1 MLELSACRAPGPP
14 QPRARAPRQ
23 VGSGSRGA
31 GAGHPQPCFPA
42 QGDPA
47 RHRSPTLP
55 LRLRCPPPSPSHGW
69 ARPENR
75 PRGGRRPGTQPQE
88 LPASVSLSASSS
100 CEEGGGESSRLPL
113 QDDAVRRPLRSPNRT
128 VGTTGPH
135 LLSEPPAWPPW
146 SARARRGSEEAAV
159 ELTGASV
166 LPGGPRHRASTRRV
180 HGCHYDSRSAVR
192 ARGWELAEM
201 SAGRTRKLGQ
211 TQWP

>member
-1 MLELSACRAPGPP
+1 MCVATYGFARARLGDPPPHRLDPSLERREGTANPPAAPPAPAAPGLETCPMLELSACRAPGPP

-69 ARPENR
+69 ARHENR

-100 CEEGGGESSRLPL
+100 CEEGGGGSSGCRCRTPADGLCGL
-113 QDDAVRRPLRSPNRT
+113 QTGLSAPRGHTSCQSRTRGPRGRRAPGGGLRS
-128 VGTTGPH
+128 
-135 LLSEPPAWPPW
+135 LLS
-146 SARARRGSEEAAV
+146 S
-159 ELTGASV
+159 
-166 LPGGPRHRASTRRV
+166 
-180 HGCHYDSRSAVR
+180 
-192 ARGWELAEM
+192 
-201 SAGRTRKLGQ
+201 
-211 TQWP
+211 